1 MGNPR
6 DLVLYKQTFYQ
17 KMILDK
23 TETSSKADPDK
34 VTLSSVENSF
44 TLNEMRQKVIKGG
57 GKARIDAQHRKG
69 KLTARERIELLL
81 DPGTFIELDEFVTHR
96 CTKFGLENNKFSGDG
111 VVTGFGFIEGRKI
124 FLYSQDF
131 TVLGGSLGNA
141 HAKKICKVMDLAL
154 QNGCPIIGLLDS
166 GGARIQ
172 EGVDA
177 LAGFGEIFH
186 RNVKA
191 SGVVPQIS
199 VILGSTAGG
208 AVYSPALTDFIIM
221 GGQNAYMFVTGPN
234 VVKSVTNEDV
244 SFEDLGGAA
253 LHGKKSGV
261 AHLTTGSE
269 EQALDYVKKL
279 LRYIPPNNLA
289 DPPFNPQFSEPDPS
303 YDLASIIPINEF
315 EPYDMKNVI
324 KGIVDRDSFFEIF
337 PEWAQNIVIGFGRM
351 QGNTIG
357 IIANQPLKLGGALDY
372 HASDKSSRFIRFC
385 DAYNIPILTLVD
397 VPGFMPGLHQEQA
410 GIIRHGSKMIYA
422 YSEAT
427 VPKITVITRKA
438 YGGAYI
444 VMSSKHLGSD
454 INIAWE
460 TAQIAVMGAEG
471 ACNILYR
478 KKIKASDNPEAMLE
492 DFVSNYKQEFSNPF
506 QVAEL
511 GHIDKVIY
519 PQETRGII
527 TTALEFLRNKRQDVP
542 KRKHGIF
549 PV

>member
-1 MGNPR
+1 M
-6 DLVLYKQTFYQ
+6 
-17 KMILDK
+17 MILDK
-23 TETSSKADPDK
+23 K
-34 VTLSSVENSF
+34 ENPLKPS
-44 TLNEMRQKVIKGG
+44 TIDNLAQSRNLAHQGG
-57 GKARIDAQHRKG
+57 GKARIEAQHHKG

-81 DPGTFIELDEFVTHR
+81 DPDSFVELDEFVTHR
-96 CTKFGLENNKFSGDG
+96 CTKFGLDKSKFPGDG
-111 VVTGFGFIEGRKI
+111 VVTGFGLVEGRKI

-199 VILGSTAGG
+199 VILGSAAGG

-221 GGQNAYMFVTGPN
+221 GGKNAYMFVTGPN
-234 VVKSVTNEDV
+234 VVKLVTNENV
-244 SFEDLGGAA
+244 TFEDLGGAV
-253 LHGKKSGV
+253 LHGRKSGV
-261 AHLTTGSE
+261 AHLTTDSE
-269 EQALDYVKKL
+269 DMALEYVKNL
-279 LRYIPPNNLA
+279 LQYIPSNNLA
-289 DPPFNPQFSEPDPS
+289 DPPFNSQFSEPDPK
-303 YDLASIIPINEF
+303 YDLASIIPASES
-315 EPYDMKNVI
+315 EPYDMKNII
-324 KGIVDRDSFFEIF
+324 KGIVDRASFFEIF
-337 PEWAQNIVIGFGRM
+337 PEWAQNILIGFGRM
-351 QGNTIG
+351 HGNTIG
-357 IIANQPLKLGGALDY
+357 IIANQPLVLGGALDY
-372 HASDKSSRFIRFC
+372 NASDKSSRFIRFC

-427 VPKITVITRKA
+427 VPKITVIIRKA

-454 INIAWE
+454 LNLAWE

-478 KKIKASDNPEAMLE
+478 KKIKTADDPEKILE
-492 DFVSNYKQEFSNPF
+492 DFVSHYKQEFSNPF

-519 PQETRGII
+519 PRETRKII
-527 TTALEFLRNKRQDVP
+527 CTSLEFLRNKRQDVP
-542 KRKHGIF
+542 KRKHGVF

>member
-1 MGNPR
+1 M
-6 DLVLYKQTFYQ
+6 
-17 KMILDK
+17 
-23 TETSSKADPDK
+23 
-34 VTLSSVENSF
+34 
-44 TLNEMRQKVIKGG
+44 
-57 GKARIDAQHRKG
+57 
-69 KLTARERIELLL
+69 
-81 DPGTFIELDEFVTHR
+81 
-96 CTKFGLENNKFSGDG
+96 
-111 VVTGFGFIEGRKI
+111 
-124 FLYSQDF
+124 
-131 TVLGGSLGNA
+131 
-141 HAKKICKVMDLAL
+141 
-154 QNGCPIIGLLDS
+154 
-166 GGARIQ
+166 
-172 EGVDA
+172 
-177 LAGFGEIFH
+177 
-186 RNVKA
+186 
-191 SGVVPQIS
+191 
-199 VILGSTAGG
+199 
-208 AVYSPALTDFIIM
+208 
-221 GGQNAYMFVTGPN
+221 
-234 VVKSVTNEDV
+234 
-244 SFEDLGGAA
+244 GGAA